1 MSHSCK
7 TKPMLL
13 LVDVQQDYLA
23 RPGLTPAAGPLL
35 QRMAQLLADCRARGI
50 PVVHVHT
57 RINRDGSNRMAHLR
71 RDGIWWCVEGT
82 PGAESPPEAAPA
94 AGEGV
99 FYKDVF
105 NAFTNSSLHRHI
117 GAVGADVLII
127 AGLHLHACVRETAL
141 AAYQSGY
148 RVWIADDAVG
158 SYDVLHAELS
168 RDYLGSRGME
178 FLSGAEI
185 AARIGAGEKVAAT
198 TVAADAAWIGD
209 RWLTGGSRPWER
221 RNPARWNERLESVAQ
236 ASDGQIEQA
245 AVAAAQAQGLWRMCV
260 PDERG
265 EYLAAFAQALRARG
279 EALIQAMVT
288 EVGKPIG
295 DAGREVDRAV
305 KLTQVAVADFCIPP
319 RWQEC
324 AKDVHARR
332 QPVGVVAAITP
343 FNNPL
348 AISIGKLIP
357 ALALGNAAV
366 WKPALPALK
375 TTQLVV
381 EALAEAGLPDGLV
394 TVVLGDGQVAQ
405 RLARHSLVDR
415 VSVTAS
421 VAAGRQLALACAATL
436 KPIQAELG
444 GNNAVVVMGDA
455 DVGRIAEEI
464 ARSAF
469 SFAGQRCTAARRI
482 LVERGRHREL
492 TEALVA
498 ATRALHV
505 GDPGLAATDVG
516 PLISRAQQQAV
527 ATAVA
532 AAVNGGARVLCGGG
546 VPSGLEEGCWYEPTL
561 VADSTPD
568 SALFREETFGPVA
581 LIHPFDDIDAAVALV
596 NAVPHGLV
604 ATLYSDDESAQR
616 QFFAE
621 AEVGLVKLN
630 CAPAGVHADAPFGGW
645 KNSGLGP
652 PEHGHWDEEFY
663 TRVQALYGWS
673 VHAPG

>member
-1 MSHSCK
+1 M
-7 TKPMLL
+7 KPMLL

-23 RPGLTPAAGPLL
+23 RPGLTPAVGPLL
-35 QRMAQLLADCRARGI
+35 QGMARLLAECRASGI
-50 PVVHVHT
+50 PIVHVHT

-71 RDGIWWCVEGT
+71 RDGIWWCVDGT
-82 PGAESPPEAAPA
+82 PGAESPPETAPA
-94 AGEGV
+94 PDEAV

-105 NAFTNSSLHRHI
+105 NAFSNPSLRRHI
-117 GAVGADVLII
+117 DAVGADVLIV
-127 AGLHLHACVRETAL
+127 AGVHLHACVRETAL
-141 AAYQSGY
+141 VAYQSGY

-185 AARIGAGEKVAAT
+185 AARIRTLSGNAETTAAP
-198 TVAADAAWIGD
+198 VAADAAWIGG
-209 RWLTGGSRPWER
+209 RRLAGGGRLWER
-221 RNPARWNERLESVAQ
+221 RNPARWSERMESVAQ
-236 ASDGQIEQA
+236 ASDDEIEQA
-245 AVAAAQAQGLWRMCV
+245 ATAAAQAQRLWRMRA
-260 PDERG
+260 PEERG
-265 EYLAAFAQALRARG
+265 VCLTAFGQALHARS
-279 EALIQAMVT
+279 EALTNAMVT

-305 KLTQVAVADFCIPP
+305 KLTQLAITDFCIPP
-319 RWQEC
+319 RWQAC

-348 AISIGKLIP
+348 AISISKLIP

-366 WKPALPALK
+366 WKPALPALR

-381 EALAEAGLPDGLV
+381 EALAEAGLPEGLV

-405 RLARHSLVDR
+405 RLARHSFVDR

-421 VAAGRQLALACAATL
+421 VAAGRQLALACAASL

-455 DVGRIAEEI
+455 DVARIAEEI

-469 SFAGQRCTAARRI
+469 GFAGQRCTAARRI
-482 LVERGRHREL
+482 LVERGRLDEL
-492 TEALVA
+492 IDALLA

-527 ATAVA
+527 AAAVA
-532 AAVNGGARVLCGGG
+532 GAVNAGARLLCGGG
-546 VPSGLEEGCWYEPTL
+546 VPPGLEQGCWYAPTL
-561 VADSTPD
+561 VTDSTPD

-581 LIHPFDDIDAAVALV
+581 LIHPFDDIGAAVALV

-604 ATLYSDDESAQR
+604 ATIYSDDESAQR
-616 QFFAE
+616 RFLAE
-621 AEVGLVKLN
+621 AEVGVIKLN

-663 TRVQALYGWS
+663 TRVQALYGWPG
-673 VHAPG
+673 HAPE